1 MTNLTRTSAD
11 PRLLHDQRGITG
23 LETTSVLIAFV
34 VVASVFAFAVL
45 SSGLLASEKAK
56 TTVAGS
62 IEESGVAIAVKGS
75 IIAHESS
82 TSGVIER
89 LQIPIIS
96 VTDDS
101 VDLSATSLV
110 VTYIDATQVVD
121 LAEDSAAPGAEVTG
135 NNPGWNTVFR
145 AGEQGP
151 VLDSGERADFW
162 VNLQGLLTSLGA
174 STQFTLQIKPEAGA
188 TLEIQRTTTGE
199 ITVITNL
206 K

>member
-1 MTNLTRTSAD
+1 MLR
-11 PRLLHDQRGITG
+11 DQRGITG
-23 LETTSVLIAFV
+23 LETAIVLIAFV

-45 SSGLLASEKAK
+45 STGLLSSEKAK

-101 VDLSATSLV
+101 VDLSVTSLV

-162 VNLQGLLTSLGA
+162 VNLQGLLFQLGA

-188 TLEIQRTTTGE
+188 TLEIQRATPGE

>member
-11 PRLLHDQRGITG
+11 SRLLHDQRGITG

-56 TTVAGS
+56 TTVTGGLQ
-62 IEESGVAIAVKGS
+62 EGGVALTIKGS

-82 TSGVIER
+82 TDGVIER
-89 LQIPIIS
+89 LQIPLIS
-96 VTDDS
+96 ATNDP

-110 VTYIDATQVVD
+110 VTYIDANQVVD
-121 LAEDSAAPGAEVTG
+121 LSEDSAVPGAEVSG

-162 VNLQGLLTSLGA
+162 VNLQGLLFQLGA

-188 TLEIQRTTTGE
+188 TLEIQRATPGE